1 MKNAPK
7 WTPEFLEKCAVF
19 EKFMGWGEGIVVSDL
34 INAIELASRG
44 ELEDG
49 MRNGYLYLL
58 LDDGDYIDL
67 GPSYKATIDAMTIHR
82 DDMTN
87 WDEFISTRLTM
98 FLLGGECDEG

>member
-7 WTPEFLEKCAVF
+7 WTPEFLEKCAAF

-34 INAIELASRG
+34 IDAVERATRG

-49 MRNGYLYLL
+49 MRNGYLYLTL
-58 LDDGDYIDL
+58 EDEEYIDL
-67 GPSYKATIDAMTIHR
+67 GTTYKASINAITIYG
-82 DDMTN
+82 DDMYN

-98 FLLGGECDEG
+98 FLLGANDED

>member
-7 WTPEFLEKCAVF
+7 WTPEFLEKCTAF
-19 EKFMGWGEGIVVSDL
+19 EKFMGWGEGVVVDDL
-34 INAIELASRG
+34 ISAIEKAERS

-49 MRNGYLYLL
+49 MRNDFLYLP
-58 LDDGDYIDL
+58 LDEEPTIDL
-67 GPSYKATIDAMTIHR
+67 GVNYKASIYAITIHR

-98 FLLGGECDEG
+98 FLLGGCDED

>member
-7 WTPEFLEKCAVF
+7 WTPEFLEKCTAF
-19 EKFMGWGEGIVVSDL
+19 EKFMGWGEGVIVSDL
-34 INAIELASRG
+34 IDAVERAARG

-49 MRNGYLYLL
+49 MRNGYLYLAL
-58 LDDGDYIDL
+58 EDEEYIDL
-67 GPSYKATIDAMTIHR
+67 GTAYKASVYAITIRR

-98 FLLGGECDEG
+98 FLLGGCDED